1 LFKGVTILNWTVLF
15 AVYLAFD
22 VFYAKYVLA
31 LSKLQALKAAN
42 LSVVMYILTVYGTIQ
57 YVENPINAI
66 PVALGAWLGTYLTV
80 KHECNGREGK
90 TTR

>member
-1 LFKGVTILNWTVLF
+1 MLISFKEIALLNWAVLF

-22 VFYAKYVLA
+22 IVYAKYVLA

-42 LSVVMYILTVYGTIQ
+42 LSVIMYFLTVYGTIQ

-66 PVALGAWLGTYLTV
+66 PIALGAWVGTYFTI
-80 KHECNGREGK
+80 KHESNKNEI
-90 TTR
+90 